1 MCLVGVFESGVV
13 LDESLDLVVL
23 GEEEL
28 GESLVFGVEG
38 VCFKGELVDG
48 GL

>member
-1 MCLVGVFESGVV
+1 MCLIGVFESGVV

-28 GESLVFGVEG
+28 GESFVFGVECVG
-38 VCFKGELVDG
+38 FEGELVDG